1 MRGEHT
7 IHPEAFNP
15 RAGTNDV
22 RNRVLRSDLV
32 KSHVGRRHTMN
43 APLGFCN
50 STKNGERARFNS
62 WSKSRGFQQRADLS
76 VAAAMRVR
84 VFAVRVFA
92 VRVFAV
98 CVFAVCVLTMRVF
111 AVRVFAVRVFA
122 VRVFAVRVFA
132 VRVLTMRVFAIGMGM
147 HIKFP
152 ARDPLPEAPLKVRV
166 DCPGHAEGFQ
176 GIEEY
181 GLWNTQ
187 IPEGSNGHISG
198 DAGKAVEIKN
208 SHGNFQ

>member
-76 VAAAMRVR
+76 VAAAMRV
-84 VFAVRVFA
+84 
-92 VRVFAV
+92 
-98 CVFAVCVLTMRVF
+98 RVF

>member
-1 MRGEHT
+1 MGAAHPTTPFDKMRGEHT

-92 VRVFAV
+92 VRV
-98 CVFAVCVLTMRVF
+98 
-111 AVRVFAVRVFA
+111 
-122 VRVFAVRVFA
+122 
-132 VRVLTMRVFAIGMGM
+132 LTMRVFAIGMGM

>member
-92 VRVFAV
+92 VRV
-98 CVFAVCVLTMRVF
+98 
-111 AVRVFAVRVFA
+111 
-122 VRVFAVRVFA
+122 
-132 VRVLTMRVFAIGMGM
+132 LTMRVFAIGMGM